1 MLKWYVQPG
10 GNFHNV
16 ATVGL
21 DSLRSICPN
30 IALETPVA
38 SASRE
43 RLQPRCWRSCLSVV
57 DKSERDFPCDSS
69 GKTEVYHL
77 CVITDKCYGACTL

>member
-1 MLKWYVQPG
+1 MLKMVRSTRWQF
-10 GNFHNV
+10 FHNV

-43 RLQPRCWRSCLSVV
+43 RLQPRCWRSCLSVA
-57 DKSERDFPCDSS
+57 DKKASEIFHATPPAKRKF
-69 GKTEVYHL
+69 
-77 CVITDKCYGACTL
+77 ITCAL